1 MQILPCDR
9 GRIRARLLP
18 AECTGHDRVHP
29 QRRREP
35 DQPVVGCRHRVLHEE
50 DDQLATRALH
60 AQIAS
65 EAVVER
71 IRTDAD
77 DLVRR
82 ALQQRQ
88 RAIFRSRIDCDHF
101 EGKVG
106 ALACDG
112 VERGGKRP
120 GAVARQ
126 QDDRDQRSAY
136 LASAAGALR
145 DVIRSA

>member
-1 MQILPCDR
+1 MEIPPRDH

-18 AECTGHDRVHP
+18 AECTCHRRVHP

-50 DDQLATRALH
+50 DDQLATSAFH

-71 IRTDAD
+71 LRTDAD

-82 ALQQRQ
+82 TLQQRQ
-88 RAIFRSRIDCDHF
+88 RAIVRSGIDCDHF

-112 VERGGKRP
+112 VERGGKRR
-120 GAVARQ
+120 GAVVRQ
-126 QDDRDQRSAY
+126 QDDRDQRRAH
-136 LASAAGALR
+136 LAAAAGTSRA
-145 DVIRSA
+145 VIRSA